1 MTEERKR
8 SEEKI
13 MLTLVTGTT
22 GQVGRRF
29 VPRLLAQARPAERV
43 RVLVRDASR
52 ADRLSGLGAEVVLG
66 DLRDEEAL
74 GKAVAGA
81 DAVVN
86 IAASFRGVPDEEAR
100 AVNRDAA
107 VALGRA
113 ASAAGVRRF
122 VQVSTGLV
130 YGTGRGRPLVE
141 EDETRPGGAM
151 WGAYPESKAAAE
163 RELLALEG
171 LDVRIGRLPFVYG
184 EGDPHLADSLRW
196 AARWA
201 PTQRLH
207 MGHHADVAQGLLRL
221 LYAPAVNGPVHNIA
235 DDTPVTAVDLHQ
247 LNGVEPPAD
256 LHTRTDPDPW
266 LGIMSTGKIRR
277 DLGFRP
283 IYPSVWTAR
292 DAGAL

>member
-1 MTEERKR
+1 
-8 SEEKI
+8 

-22 GQVGRRF
+22 GKVGQRF
-29 VPRLLAQARPAERV
+29 VPRLMAQARPGERV
-43 RVLVRDASR
+43 RVVVRDAAR
-52 ADRLSGLGAEVVLG
+52 AERFAELGAEVVTA
-66 DLRDEEAL
+66 DLRDEDAL
-74 GKAVAGA
+74 GKAVAGV

-86 IAASFRGVPDEEAR
+86 IAAAFRGVPDEEAW

-107 VALGRA
+107 VALGHA
-113 ASAAGVRRF
+113 ALASGVRRF

-130 YGTGRGRPLVE
+130 YGTGRGRPLTE
-141 EDETRPGGAM
+141 EDEIRPGGEM

-171 LDVRIGRLPFVYG
+171 GMEVRIGRLPFVYG
-184 EGDPHLADSLRW
+184 DGDPHLADVLRW
-196 AARWA
+196 AANWA
-201 PTQRLH
+201 STQRLH

-235 DDTPVTAVDLHQ
+235 DDAPVTAVDLHQ
-247 LNGVEPPAD
+247 LNDVELPAGMD
-256 LHTRTDPDPW
+256 SRTDPDPW
-266 LGIMSTGKIRR
+266 LGIMSTQKIRR

-283 IYPSVWTAR
+283 LYPSVWTAR

>member
-1 MTEERKR
+1 
-8 SEEKI
+8 

-29 VPRLLAQARPAERV
+29 VPRLLAQRQPGEQV
-43 RVLVRDASR
+43 RVLVRDAPR
-52 ADRLSGLGAEVVLG
+52 GEAFAELGAQVAVG
-66 DLRDEEAL
+66 DLRDDETL
-74 GKAVAGA
+74 GKALAGV

-86 IAASFRGVPDEEAR
+86 IAASFRGVPDEEAW

-113 ASAAGVRRF
+113 ALASGVRRF

-130 YGTGRGRPLVE
+130 YGVGRGRPLTE
-141 EDETRPGGAM
+141 DDETRPGGAM

-171 LDVRIGRLPFVYG
+171 MEVRVARLPFVYG
-184 EGDPHLADSLRW
+184 EGDPHLAQSLRW
-196 AARWA
+196 AAHWA
-201 PTQRLH
+201 ATQRLH

-221 LYAPAVNGPVHNIA
+221 LYAPAVSGPVYNIA
-235 DDTPVTAVDLHQ
+235 DDAPVTAVELHQ
-247 LNGVEPPAD
+247 LNGVELPAD

-266 LGIMSTGKIRR
+266 LGIMSTRKIRR

-283 IYPSVWTAR
+283 LHPTVWAAR
-292 DAGAL
+292 DAGVL

>member
-1 MTEERKR
+1 
-8 SEEKI
+8 

-29 VPRLLAQARPAERV
+29 VPRLLAQLQPGEQV
-43 RVLVRDASR
+43 RVLVRDAPR
-52 ADRLSGLGAEVVLG
+52 GEAFAELGAQVAVG
-66 DLRDEEAL
+66 DLRDDETL
-74 GKAVAGA
+74 GKALAGV

-86 IAASFRGVPDEEAR
+86 IAASFRGVPDEEAW

-107 VALGRA
+107 VSLGRA
-113 ASAAGVRRF
+113 ALASGVRRF

-130 YGTGRGRPLVE
+130 YGVGRGRPLTE
-141 EDETRPGGAM
+141 DDETRPGGAM
-151 WGAYPESKAAAE
+151 WGAYPEAKAAAE

-171 LDVRIGRLPFVYG
+171 MEVRVARLPFVYG
-184 EGDPHLADSLRW
+184 EGDPHLAQSLRW
-196 AARWA
+196 AAHWA
-201 PTQRLH
+201 STQRLH

-221 LYAPAVNGPVHNIA
+221 LYAPAVSGPVYNIA
-235 DDTPVTAVDLHQ
+235 DDAPVTAVELHQ

-266 LGIMSTGKIRR
+266 LGIMSTQRIRR

-283 IYPSVWTAR
+283 LHPSVWAAR

>member
-1 MTEERKR
+1 
-8 SEEKI
+8 

-29 VPRLLAQARPAERV
+29 VPRLLAQRQPGEQV
-43 RVLVRDASR
+43 RVLVRDAPR
-52 ADRLSGLGAEVVLG
+52 GEAFAELGAQVAVG
-66 DLRDEEAL
+66 DLRDEETL
-74 GKAVAGA
+74 GKALAGV

-86 IAASFRGVPDEEAR
+86 IAASFRGVPDAEAW

-113 ASAAGVRRF
+113 ALTSGVRRF

-130 YGTGRGRPLVE
+130 YGVGRGRPLSE
-141 EDETRPGGAM
+141 DDETRPGGAM

-171 LDVRIGRLPFVYG
+171 MEVRVGRLPFVYG
-184 EGDPHLADSLRW
+184 DGDPHLAQSLRW
-196 AARWA
+196 ATHWA
-201 PTQRLH
+201 STQRLH

-221 LYAPAVNGPVHNIA
+221 LYAPAVSGPVYNIA
-235 DDTPVTAVDLHQ
+235 DDAPVTAVELHR

-256 LHTRTDPDPW
+256 MHTRTDPDPW
-266 LGIMSTGKIRR
+266 LGVMSTERIRR

-283 IYPSVWTAR
+283 LYPTVWSAR
-292 DAGAL
+292 DAGVL

>member
-1 MTEERKR
+1 
-8 SEEKI
+8 

-29 VPRLLAQARPAERV
+29 VPRLLAQRQPGEQV
-43 RVLVRDASR
+43 RVLVRDAPR
-52 ADRLSGLGAEVVLG
+52 GEAFAELGAQVAVG
-66 DLRDEEAL
+66 DLRDEETL
-74 GKAVAGA
+74 GKALAGV

-86 IAASFRGVPDEEAR
+86 IAASFRGVPDEEAW

-113 ASAAGVRRF
+113 ALTSGVRRF

-130 YGTGRGRPLVE
+130 YGVGRGRPLTE
-141 EDETRPGGAM
+141 DDETRPGGAM

-171 LDVRIGRLPFVYG
+171 MEVRVGRLPFVYG
-184 EGDPHLADSLRW
+184 DGDPHLAQSLRW
-196 AARWA
+196 ATHWA
-201 PTQRLH
+201 STQRLH

-221 LYAPAVNGPVHNIA
+221 LYAPAVNGPVYNIA
-235 DDTPVTAVDLHQ
+235 DDAPVTAVELHR

-256 LHTRTDPDPW
+256 MHTRTDPDPW
-266 LGIMSTGKIRR
+266 LGVMSTERIRR

-283 IYPSVWTAR
+283 LYPTVWSAR
-292 DAGAL
+292 DAGVL